1 MGFVVYLH
9 HTSPGIAWFQNR
21 HEWQRHRAY
30 LTSTA
35 RVTLPL
41 RLDRLMHGIMEHNAH
56 HVNPRVPMFALRQ
69 AQLLLR
75 ERFPGLCDYRLD
87 RRSFVHAVSSCK
99 LYDYVNH
106 AWLDFDGRVTARVT
120 LAAPVT
126 SPIDAAAATAAA

>member
-1 MGFVVYLH
+1 
-9 HTSPGIAWFQNR
+9 
-21 HEWQRHRAY
+21 
-30 LTSTA
+30 
-35 RVTLPL
+35 
-41 RLDRLMHGIMEHNAH
+41 
-56 HVNPRVPMFALRQ
+56 MFALRQ